1 MRAKQAL
8 PLRGGAYVKNI
19 QNIRNQTRR
28 RYRPGTVAL
37 REIRK
42 YQRST
47 KLLVPKM
54 AVRRLVREVAEDHHA
69 GLRFQTSA
77 MLAMHE
83 AAEAYVVDLFE
94 DTNLCCMHAGR
105 VTIGP
110 RDMQLARR
118 IRGGL

>member
-8 PLRGGAYVKNI
+8 PLRGGAYVKTLK
-19 QNIRNQTRR
+19 NIRKRTR
-28 RYRPGTVAL
+28 RYRPGTVVL

-42 YQRST
+42 YQRLT

-54 AVRRLVREVAEDHHA
+54 AVRRLVREVAECHHA

-77 MLAMHE
+77 MLAIHE
-83 AAEAYVVDLFE
+83 AAEAYIVGLFE
-94 DTNLCCMHAGR
+94 DTNLLCMHAWR

-118 IRGGL
+118 IRGEL